1 LEQVLFGGYPNDLP
15 TVTTEYNTLIGGYIW
30 YAIELHHQKV
40 ISTKGTLKRLIF
52 VLSGSPGA
60 GKKYTFTL
68 MLNGYPTTLTLEIA
82 DDATSGSDLVHEIE
96 IVGGDTVSLRC
107 DPDGTPT
114 ARYAT
119 WPCIFESDKPN
130 ESLIMGGSYDQAN
143 PAATEYGQ
151 VMGAY
156 TAYNTIESNFRQVV
170 PTSGT
175 IKTLYVRLTSDPG
188 TAPDAYRFTLRK
200 GPAGGPQADTAL
212 TVTIVANDK
221 YGFDLVHTVP
231 VDPGDVLTMKIEPL
245 NDPSGVPRCR
255 WGMTFLADID
265 GESIVLGG
273 THNNLPQTATE
284 YNLLTCREANTWTAT
299 ESNRYQLGQVCTL
312 KKLYFLLAGSP
323 GSGNKYDFT
332 LRVGGVGGTVVTT
345 IADLAYTGNSG
356 ALEDTV
362 ADGEYVNLR
371 VVPTSSPTVRD
382 SYWGFVC
389 YIVPLAVIRR
399 FQEEGTDFRETKF
412 GATWGYS

>member
-1 LEQVLFGGYPNDLP
+1 MLFGGYPNDLP
-15 TVTTEYNTLIGGYIW
+15 TVSTEYNTIIGGYIW
-30 YAIELHHQKV
+30 YVIELHHQKV
-40 ISTKGTLKRLIF
+40 IGTKGTLKKLRFKLN
-52 VLSGSPGA
+52 GSPGA
-60 GKKYTFTL
+60 GQKYTFTL

-82 DDATSGSDLVHEIE
+82 DDATSGSNLVNEIE
-96 IVGGDTVSLRC
+96 VVGGDTVSLRC

-119 WPCIFESDKPN
+119 WTCIFESDKPN

-143 PAATEYGQ
+143 PAAIEYGQ

-156 TAYNTIESNFRQVV
+156 TEYNTIESNFRQVI

-175 IKTLYVRLTSDPG
+175 IKKLYVRLTSDPG
-188 TAPDAYRFTLRK
+188 SAPDAYRFTLRT
-200 GPAGGPQADTAL
+200 GPAGGPQADTGL

-231 VDPGDVLTMKIEPL
+231 VDPGDVVTMKIEPL
-245 NDPSGVPRCR
+245 NTPSGVPRCR

-273 THNNLPQTATE
+273 THNNLPLTATE
-284 YNLLTCREANTWTAT
+284 HNLLTCREANTWTAT
-299 ESNRYQLGQVCTL
+299 ESNRYQLGQACTL
-312 KKLYFLLAGSP
+312 KKLYFLLTGSP

-371 VVPTSSPTVRD
+371 VVPTSSPTIRD

-389 YIVPLAVIRR
+389 YIVPLVVIRR

-412 GATWGYS
+412 GATWG